1 MELNEAQEILKKN
14 GYIVEEMEWGTEP
27 KFYPSKEPVED
38 VGDFSDDDQEVSQVA
53 KEKIKELAE
62 RLSQEGFKVETGISW
77 AGPFVEV
84 KNAKIGYIGIVYE
97 EEDDYF
103 TVECKDGG
111 QVYLKGNYEEEMP
124 DFVGFLN
131 GKNNF

>member
-1 MELNEAQEILKKN
+1 MKLNEAKEYLNSK
-14 GYIVEEMEWGTEP
+14 GYILEEIEWGSEP
-27 KFYPSKEPVED
+27 KFYPTPVED
-38 VGDFSDDDQEVSQVA
+38 VGDFSDDGQDVSPVA
-53 KEKIKELAE
+53 KEKIKALAQ
-62 RLSQEGFKVETGISW
+62 RLSEEGFKVETGISW

-84 KNAKIGYIGIVYE
+84 KNAKIGYVGIVYE
-97 EEDDYF
+97 EEDDFF

-111 QVYLKGNYEEEMP
+111 QVYLKGDYEEEIP

>member
-1 MELNEAQEILKKN
+1 MELKEAKEILKNN
-14 GYIVEEMEWGTEP
+14 GFIIEKTEWGTEP
-27 KFYPSKEPVED
+27 RFYPSNEVED
-38 VGDFSDDDQEVSQVA
+38 VGDFSDDEQDVSPVA
-53 KEKIKELAE
+53 KEKIKALAE
-62 RLSQEGFKVETGISW
+62 RLSEEGFKVETGISW

-84 KNAKIGYIGIVYE
+84 KNAKIGYVGIVYE
-97 EEDDYF
+97 EDDDFF

-111 QVYLKGNYEEEMP
+111 QVYLKGDYEEEIP